1 MQPHEIN
8 AENNFIMGWY
18 PEDTAFCDVVLDYY
32 NSKTPYR
39 GFSSGG
45 VNLEIKDSFDVVWG
59 GDSDFTDFFI
69 NLQKCADAYINK
81 YEYCNTQAAWA
92 VLENVNIQKY
102 LPQGGYH
109 VWHCERTGSSSMTN
123 TRHLVFMTYLNDV
136 TDAGETEFF
145 YQKAKIKPKKG
156 LTLIWPADWM
166 FIHRGVTSPT
176 QEKTIITGW
185 FNYTPPNL

>member
-8 AENNFIMGWY
+8 AEDNFIMGWY
-18 PEDTAFCDVVLDYY
+18 PEDTSFCDVVLEYY

-39 GFSSGG
+39 GTSSVG
-45 VNLEIKDSFDVVWG
+45 VNLEVKDSFDVVWG
-59 GDSDFTDFFI
+59 GDSDFTAFFV
-69 NLQKCADAYINK
+69 NLQKCADAYMNK
-81 YEYCNTQAAWA
+81 YAHCNTQASWA
-92 VLENVNIQKY
+92 ILENVNIQKY

-109 VWHCERTGSSSMTN
+109 VWHCERTGSSNINN
-123 TRHLVFMTYLNDV
+123 TRHLAFMTYLNDV

-166 FIHRGVTSPT
+166 FTHRGVTSPT

-185 FNYTPPNL
+185 FNFTPPEL